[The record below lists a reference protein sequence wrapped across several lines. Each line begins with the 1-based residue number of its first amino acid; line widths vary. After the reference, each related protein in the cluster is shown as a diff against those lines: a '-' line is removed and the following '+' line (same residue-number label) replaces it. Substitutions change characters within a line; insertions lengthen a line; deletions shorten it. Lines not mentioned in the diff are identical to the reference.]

1 MMQTFPELVIGGV
14 LVAPFVLY
22 AGVALV
28 VFLVLRPVLALI
40 GFDRVFANP
49 PVAQL
54 SVYVLILAVLIV
66 FL

>member
-1 MMQTFPELVIGGV
+1 MMQTFPELTIGGV

-22 AGVALV
+22 AAVALV
-28 VFLVLRPVLALI
+28 LFLALRPVLALL
-40 GFDRVFANP
+40 GFDRLFANP

-54 SVYVLILAVLIV
+54 SVYILILAVLIV